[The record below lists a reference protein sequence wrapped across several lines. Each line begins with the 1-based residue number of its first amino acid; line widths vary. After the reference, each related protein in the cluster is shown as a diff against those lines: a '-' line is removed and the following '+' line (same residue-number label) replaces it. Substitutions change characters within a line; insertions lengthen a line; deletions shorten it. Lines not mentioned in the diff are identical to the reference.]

1 MNLNFIDELQ
11 AFSQDPRDIGRRSVT
26 FRLALV
32 GLLFLVIAV
41 GLGIY
46 EYKKQTPILQAA
58 EYKETE
64 LLEKL
69 KFKHKKAVN
78 LEAYKKQLADMEITF
93 EGMLNQLPG
102 KTELDNLITDLSNVG
117 LGAGLEQKQ
126 FQKNAERKQDF
137 YAELPISIKLEG
149 DYHQMGDFVSR
160 VAALPRIVT
169 LHDFKIK
176 QKKSNSGRNANKA
189 DVNNDELEMEITA
202 KTYRYLED
210 DEVTE

>member
-1 MNLNFIDELQ
+1 MKFIEELQ
-11 AFSQDPRDIGRRSVT
+11 AFSQDPADIGRRSLS

-32 GLLFLVIAV
+32 SILFLLIAI
-41 GLGIY
+41 GLSYY
-46 EYKKQTPILQAA
+46 EYDNKTPILQGA
-58 EYKETE
+58 ELKQAD
-64 LLEKL
+64 LLQTF

-102 KTELDNLITDLSNVG
+102 KTELDNLLIDVSNAI
-117 LGAGLEQKQ
+117 LGAGLDQKQ
-126 FQKNAERKQDF
+126 FQKNPERKQDF

-149 DYHQMGDFVSR
+149 DYHQIADFVTR

-169 LHDFKIK
+169 LHDFKIEQATK
-176 QKKSNSGRNANKA
+176 KKSGSANNSGP
-189 DVNNDELEMEITA
+189 DGHLEMEITA

>member
-1 MNLNFIDELQ
+1 MKFIDELQ
-11 AFSQDPRDIGRRSVT
+11 AFSQDPADIGRRSVL
-26 FRLALV
+26 FRLVLV
-32 GLLFLVIAV
+32 GLLFLLIAI
-41 GLGIY
+41 GLSIY
-46 EYKKQTPILQAA
+46 EYKNKTPILETAQAKQA
-58 EYKETE
+58 Q
-64 LLEKL
+64 LLETL

-78 LEAYKKQLADMEITF
+78 LEAYKKQLADMETTF

-102 KTELDNLITDLSNVG
+102 KTELDNLLIDISNAG
-117 LGAGLEQKQ
+117 LGAGLDQKQ

-137 YAELPISIKLEG
+137 YAELPISITLQG

-176 QKKSNSGRNANKA
+176 HAGSTSRSNQPTTSG
-189 DVNNDELEMEITA
+189 DDLVMQITA